1 MARRPNGSPPG
12 KRASVRKLNAER
24 KGPTKKASDYNPLR
38 NSPDPALQK
47 VTERLV
53 KLTQERKDLGADISE
68 LYGQAKD
75 RGFDTKVLRRT
86 VKILAESA
94 EQRSERIRV
103 EDEAD
108 EMLARL
114 GALSD
119 TPLGR
124 AAVIASQGASPVPEP
139 SGADA

>member
-1 MARRPNGSPPG
+1 MARRPNGAPPG

-24 KGPTKKASDYNPLR
+24 KGPSKKASDYNPLR
-38 NSPDPALQK
+38 NAPDPALQK
-47 VTERLV
+47 TTERLV
-53 KLTQERKDLGADISE
+53 KLTQERRDLGADISE

-75 RGFDTKVLRRT
+75 RGYDTKVLRRT
-86 VKILAESA
+86 VKILAETA
-94 EQRSERIRV
+94 EQRSERVRV
-103 EDEAD
+103 EEEAD
-108 EMLARL
+108 EMLTRL

-124 AAVIASQGASPVPEP
+124 AAVIAAHNQSPVPEP